1 MGFHKNHPFRKTT
14 AREKKKGQM
23 RDFSNIY
30 PFTDNYCLFLI
41 LAQCQPKFNFTLGAP
56 FSNNAC
62 ALKVRFAFHCDPTRE
77 LWTISVYWSRV
88 GFVRFPLRLSILRWH
103 SERLTSNTPQFLS
116 WNQFATIIKPR
127 KTKNDISTEKR
138 IVVHKNLILIP
149 KMHYRLNSKVY
160 KNLYYGRINALKI

>member
-1 MGFHKNHPFRKTT
+1 MGFHKYPPFRKTT

-41 LAQCQPKFNFTLGAP
+41 LAQYQPKFNITLGAP

-62 ALKVRFAFHCDPTRE
+62 ALKVWFAFHCDPTRE

-88 GFVRFPLRLSILRWH
+88 GFVRFSLRLSILRWH

-116 WNQFATIIKPR
+116 WNQLATIAKPR

-138 IVVHKNLILIP
+138 LVVHKKFILIP
-149 KMHYRLNSKVY
+149 RRHEKLNSKVY
-160 KNLYYGRINALKI
+160 KKF